1 MNSAKSIVTNQ
12 IYLHSWHI
20 IELMRV
26 KKLKIVASAVY
37 LFCFQLFYLWKEK
50 MFCLLTLPGKNM
62 YFSGSIST
70 TANIFIFFILM
81 PKLDIVHRAIQIIFT
96 ALKQK
101 LSLYHGGRIYTSHS
115 IFFRRRF
122 WNRRLIPMFIG
133 TPCRY
138 IHWIYM
144 GYLFEK
150 CKFSVLKRKVISVLK
165 SWQIKV
171 ISV

>member
-1 MNSAKSIVTNQ
+1 MTNPINPSTWCRRPWRFQTMNSAKSIVTNQ

-37 LFCFQLFYLWKEK
+37 FFCFQLFYLWKEK

-115 IFFRRRF
+115 IFFDDDF
-122 WNRRLIPMFIG
+122 EIVAWFPCLLGHPVDIYIG
-133 TPCRY
+133 YT
-138 IHWIYM
+138 WDIY
-144 GYLFEK
+144 
-150 CKFSVLKRKVISVLK
+150 LKNVNFLC
-165 SWQIKV
+165 
-171 ISV
+171 